1 MCKSTILI
9 IWTTGLLVFS
19 TGSAMA
25 ETYKCQTD
33 GKTTYSDIPCAAKST
48 RVDSAS
54 DKVSKSQ
61 KLQAEIVDQKNH
73 NQLSDLQYQAAR
85 TRQTPASIYIL
96 NSANSP
102 PPNTSSRTIRSR

>member
-1 MCKSTILI
+1 MGNLTNRTIWLAA
-9 IWTTGLLVFS
+9 LLVV
-19 TGSAMA
+19 GSGLAVA

-33 GKTTYSDIPCAAKST
+33 GKTNYSDIPCAARSA

-54 DKVSKSQ
+54 DKVSRSQ
-61 KLQAEIVDQKNH
+61 KLQAEVVDQQNR

-96 NSANSP
+96 NSANAPVTSA
-102 PPNTSSRTIRSR
+102 SSRPQRSR